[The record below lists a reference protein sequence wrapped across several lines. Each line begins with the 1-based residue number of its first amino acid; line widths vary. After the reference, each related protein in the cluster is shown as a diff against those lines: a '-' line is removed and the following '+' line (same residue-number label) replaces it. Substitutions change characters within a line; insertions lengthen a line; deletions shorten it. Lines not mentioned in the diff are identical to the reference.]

1 MKERTQ
7 PGVQQDGNAPEKTA
21 TKSESPSQR
30 LANRFRR
37 IKILCVILL
46 ISFLVAMVVLFRDS
60 ITIENMRYF
69 LRYLDTRQAQSDS
82 VSTIKYDST
91 SVTDAALF
99 KGGLVLV
106 DPDRIG
112 LYDLN
117 GDSILSVEKSNPAP
131 LCVCN
136 SDMFLVY
143 SIGSNNY
150 QIYNS
155 LTCLHEETLDY
166 PISFACVSEK
176 GYYLIG
182 TKSMEYRS
190 MINIYDADFEMIYQW
205 SSPDKYLFGAAIRP
219 DGREFA
225 AASLYSNLDGSCT
238 MVLSLYRTDSE
249 QVKQELSLQN
259 EVPLSLHYTG
269 KDKLVLFTDCGV
281 YFYDENLKVLAQH
294 SFDGFS
300 PVSAQTLGEYSY
312 FALNRNVVGSDHE
325 VTILDDKGEILY
337 RGALHGE
344 IADCTQ
350 NNGVFYFLMARE
362 ILCVE
367 PATGTVS
374 SLEISDGAQGLL
386 VTDNDLLIRMQGK
399 TEVMSLTAFHA
410 AASVV
415 SP

>member
-7 PGVQQDGNAPEKTA
+7 PGVQPDGNAPEKTA
-21 TKSESPSQR
+21 IKSESPSQR

-225 AASLYSNLDGSCT
+225 AASLY
-238 MVLSLYRTDSE
+238 
-249 QVKQELSLQN
+249 
-259 EVPLSLHYTG
+259 
-269 KDKLVLFTDCGV
+269 F
-281 YFYDENLKVLAQH
+281 
-294 SFDGFS
+294 
-300 PVSAQTLGEYSY
+300 
-312 FALNRNVVGSDHE
+312 
-325 VTILDDKGEILY
+325 
-337 RGALHGE
+337 
-344 IADCTQ
+344 
-350 NNGVFYFLMARE
+350 
-362 ILCVE
+362 
-367 PATGTVS
+367 
-374 SLEISDGAQGLL
+374 
-386 VTDNDLLIRMQGK
+386 
-399 TEVMSLTAFHA
+399 
-410 AASVV
+410 
-415 SP
+415 